1 MAQWY
6 GVWLLAC
13 LQIAGTARTDSLEPT
28 NDSNCLS
35 GSQECWPGLS
45 TFDINA
51 TALEST
57 GKRVANKNSCLYLLA
72 WCYPAGVIL
81 LISFGASLTKRKAE
95 ALRPAPKV
103 IYKALRKAVID
114 MTFGERLRQLRKAAG
129 ESQTDLAI
137 ILGKPAASTVSGY
150 ETGYREPN
158 FEAIRTICEHYKV
171 SADFLLGIN
180 ESEKASKIAKNG
192 ITVNVEISTLLD
204 GNPVEL
210 EYIRQAIKEK
220 IERDAGEKDVD

>member
-1 MAQWY
+1 M
-6 GVWLLAC
+6 
-13 LQIAGTARTDSLEPT
+13 
-28 NDSNCLS
+28 
-35 GSQECWPGLS
+35 GLS
-45 TFDINA
+45 P
-51 TALEST
+51 
-57 GKRVANKNSCLYLLA
+57 YP
-72 WCYPAGVIL
+72 WCRPAAVIL
-81 LISFGASLTKRKAE
+81 SISFGDSSTERKAE

-114 MTFGERLRQLRKAAG
+114 MTFGERLKQLRKAAG
-129 ESQTDLAI
+129 ESQTDLAN
-137 ILGKPAASTVSGY
+137 ILGKKAPVTISEY
-150 ETGYREPN
+150 EHEKKEPN
-158 FEAIRTICEHYKV
+158 IQSIRTICEHYKV